1 MLAARGGCSAWKDGL
16 GKGCGSVQVAGPS
29 PSSRGNSGNPETS
42 CEASGSLLG
51 GAPRRFSRSGGTV
64 LGAGGACERTPA
76 WLAVTHRSGA
86 SWSIVLASGP
96 SPDSAQPQGCRMA
109 LHPAGLHFLRWSLAP
124 VGSSRAPPCKA
135 VPLRACC
142 LSTNKYMCLQVNP
155 PFLCE
160 HVSVDSLTTLSM
172 PQYLFISSYRRAA
185 VNSEPSAS
193 CICCLSFS
201 SPSLAEPQP
210 GQKLAHQTRIK
221 SKHEID
227 NKGLN
232 TPTSEA
238 LLALTEAPGF

>member
-1 MLAARGGCSAWKDGL
+1 MVTLGSWPRAAAELSACAGCPGMGCSAWKDGS

-29 PSSRGNSGNPETS
+29 PSSWGNSGNPKTS

-51 GAPRRFSRSGGTV
+51 GAPRRVSCSGGTV

-96 SPDSAQPQGCRMA
+96 APDSAQPQGCRMA
-109 LHPAGLHFLRWSLAP
+109 LDPAGLHFLRWSLAP
-124 VGSSRAPPCKA
+124 VGNSRAPPCKA

-160 HVSVDSLTTLSM
+160 HVSVDLLTTLSM

-201 SPSLAEPQP
+201 SPPLTEPQP

-221 SKHEID
+221 SKYEID
-227 NKGLN
+227 NKG
-232 TPTSEA
+232 
-238 LLALTEAPGF
+238 

>member
-1 MLAARGGCSAWKDGL
+1 MVTLGSWPRAAAELSACAGCPGMGCSAWKDGS
-16 GKGCGSVQVAGPS
+16 GKGRGSVQVAGPS
-29 PSSRGNSGNPETS
+29 PSSWGNSGNPKTS
-42 CEASGSLLG
+42 CEVSGSLLG
-51 GAPRRFSRSGGTV
+51 GAPRRVSCSGGTV
-64 LGAGGACERTPA
+64 LEAGGACERTPA

-96 SPDSAQPQGCRMA
+96 APDSAQPQGCRMA
-109 LHPAGLHFLRWSLAP
+109 LDPAGLHFLRWSLAP
-124 VGSSRAPPCKA
+124 VGNSRAPPCKA

-160 HVSVDSLTTLSM
+160 HVSVDLLTTLSM

-193 CICCLSFS
+193 CICCLSLS
-201 SPSLAEPQP
+201 SPPLTEPQP

-221 SKHEID
+221 SKYEID
-227 NKGLN
+227 NKG
-232 TPTSEA
+232 
-238 LLALTEAPGF
+238 